1 MERKIVA
8 YKHYFKEFFEQ
19 LDYETQDKLLYVLT
33 LLKTQ
38 DRLPIKFIKFI
49 QDGLFELRMEYNGN
63 IYRLFFIFEKGYI
76 VILFNGFQKKTT
88 NRELWNELYIKVKT
102 IILIL
107 LKRLLIT
114 EAMIHTM
121 DLYNTKMEYIQ
132 Q

>member
-8 YKHYFKEFFEQ
+8 YTHYFKEFFEQ
-19 LDYETQDKLLYVLT
+19 LDHETQDKLLYVLT

-76 VILFNGFQKKTT
+76 VILFNGFQKKTNKT
-88 NRELWNELYIKVKT
+88 PKNEIKKALT
-102 IILIL
+102 LM
-107 LKRLLIT
+107 K
-114 EAMIHTM
+114 
-121 DLYNTKMEYIQ
+121 EYYENK
-132 Q
+132 